1 LIEVFDDEHL
11 RRLISNSGF
20 LLNVDYPTKNVKLHR
35 IACLI
40 CNPKSAVAVK
50 PSSKKQNKTGEFW
63 YSDSRQEAD
72 SKAVEFSK
80 RSGYKYSFC
89 LTCKP

>member
-35 IACLI
+35 IACVV
-40 CNPKSAVAVK
+40 CNPNNSIAVK

-63 YSDSRQEAD
+63 YSDNRQEAYF
-72 SKAVEFSK
+72 KAVEFSK
-80 RSGYKYSFC
+80 RSGYRYSLC
-89 LTCKP
+89 LSCKP

>member
-40 CNPKSAVAVK
+40 CNPNSAIAVK
-50 PSSKKQNKTGEFW
+50 PSSKKHNKTGEFW

-80 RSGYKYSFC
+80 RSGYRYSFC
-89 LTCKP
+89 LSCKP